1 MPRFQGCDISVKSVT
16 LHLCKTGK
24 ELVGATQKQHIRMSS
39 EGSLKTENGE
49 IGCEVIS
56 IRDINM

>member
-1 MPRFQGCDISVKSVT
+1 M
-16 LHLCKTGK
+16 
-24 ELVGATQKQHIRMSS
+24 QKQHIRMSS